1 MLRRL
6 LPLQTRGYHLVS
18 AAVIIA
24 AGNRVILL
32 NEDQSLSPHSSILI
46 EFFNFGMH
54 DIGGRYH
61 SLCREYLPALSHIA
75 NLLRHTRKNFT
86 FTHLYQFFWK
96 CKGKRYIQQGK
107 GQKGRPQQRRLVWL
121 RIGKKMFKCVTTPS
135 SQTNQILPTFFVSY

>member
-18 AAVIIA
+18 AGVIIA

-54 DIGGRYH
+54 DIWGSYH
-61 SLCREYLPALSHIA
+61 SLCRKYLPALSHIA

-86 FTHLYQFFWK
+86 FTHLYPFFWK
-96 CKGKRYIQQGK
+96 CKGTFNKEKEKVNFCEYELASMSHCHNWRTFV
-107 GQKGRPQQRRLVWL
+107 P
-121 RIGKKMFKCVTTPS
+121 
-135 SQTNQILPTFFVSY
+135 NPTRNSPADGENFLYHSG